1 MKRFFKLN
9 VFALVALL
17 FLGVADVWGIGINKN
32 VPLNL
37 EPVGGNCT
45 WDLYTKKLTWTAST
59 WNLYKLKDWDD
70 SDLSGYDKMV
80 INVSNATDNKAYRV
94 VITID
99 GTLYTYSTSGNGEKT
114 IDIRNDFKNGTNTI
128 QSIDGNPLRHVES
141 IQIGGDSEPDK
152 DGQGNVQPAS
162 ITINSI
168 KFHKP
173 LNWNRSGR
181 ITFYAPDFNCGDNVT
196 AGSEGKFT
204 FSRKWSDIH
213 LEFDNDGLETTEIE
227 RIEQNVSGSQIYQ
240 AFVGNNNAAAF
251 NLADAQRNKI
261 KFGEFRICS
270 ETDNSNTITLQSV
283 TFVKKKTNFDVTQD
297 RLYFEDFEDKTQASL
312 LDESKAPAAN
322 ARPSDS
328 QVGKYYLYGGRGKI
342 LKDPTF
348 GQYYQNLADA
358 DEYTKSLSQN
368 YLRYIFT
375 DGERSANVNAIKKSG
390 AATIGF
396 WVNGQVAVDYELPL
410 ERGSMFC
417 IFSNDCF
424 AKADA
429 GNIRPKDRPRFMF
442 DLSCNGWVYSYMP
455 NTKVYNNDKDTV
467 DVGNNYFFYGE
478 KYANSGVKN
487 PLGSLF
493 GKDNYTNTLD
503 QSQHKF
509 YDDKKWHYVTYVM
522 DNNLTRVKI
531 YLDGVLTGTVENV
544 TNLPNTNHS
553 ESDFSGDNDYIGRTF
568 YLRNIVLGGLTPH
581 GLFYDQQYYSD
592 AALAYD
598 DIAMYGK
605 ALTQDEIRSIIE
617 QKNYTPEEWHYGDS
631 FEEYNEIK
639 GGHEDPHNI
648 SGLNVN
654 YSFDST
660 TKYLKVN
667 GGTKLTIPNVPK
679 NYYVRIEYAF
689 ANQGGSNAFPY
700 SNVGNLKWVG
710 TRVSENNDNLP
721 KTYQGQTYFVMTYQ
735 ASEAGT
741 YDLNVGTD
749 ALVRSIIITPYE
761 YAKLKFGNWNEK
773 KTSFT
778 ALSKPKDSYVKYV
791 EFDVQ
796 RINGTNYY
804 KKNGVDVGENPVLPE
819 VSLAK
824 DGRYLDGK
832 PAYEDINNYR
842 EDLNHYP
849 YIKFTST
856 APHVA
861 HINKEGKI
869 SMTGIAGNTIIIAEL
884 ISDNKF
890 VGSEI
895 VDSFEI
901 RIKKEENTL
910 RLAKGEKIK
919 VNQKF
924 PDDVNSAG
932 KNLDN
937 ITMTIGGWYHTNRYS
952 VPGETKQVRD
962 EWKAVDYFQGP
973 IRPDEEILDNFN
985 KYSIGTRVAKSESLG
1000 NDDGDFHPEIS
1011 FENNI
1016 TPWTLP
1022 CRGAYVKFEPLKA
1035 GIVTMYLLQ
1044 TGNLDNIVTDEKD
1057 HSHSTHVYWRPIYI
1071 TDETGKVVDFVQT
1084 ATNGFIT
1091 YNDNFFV
1098 GDKRRAQFIESIPET
1113 YNQIL
1118 KDDLLDLREKHNDQF
1133 RTLIDNWNNA
1143 GWKQKVIPTGDG
1155 GYMVMSKS
1163 IVRYT
1168 FNVHPG
1174 KTYYLFS
1181 NQTQIAISGFNFEE
1195 GRLLDTKTQNYETA
1209 PVRDVVEGT
1218 SLNFTDVLNDPQPEI
1233 PTNGKGKDI
1242 THVTYERNFAQG
1254 KWSSICLPFS
1264 MNNRQMREQ
1273 FGEETAVV
1281 LLKTIHDDGKMELI
1295 WHVNQDI
1302 IAGYPYF
1309 ILPKGEVKHNNVTNS
1324 TITKIS
1330 VDTYFNNEIQK
1341 EHPLFSVGS
1350 NGNTFDWQS
1359 TYSGVNYKTD
1369 FPYVFEGNFKKENL
1383 PAGSYVMSNNGTLSK
1398 LKNATTAKPFR
1409 AYIKYQ
1415 GSNASHA
1422 KPLYTSINWQEG
1434 EETTAINDIIFQ
1446 NGILMESSDVYGVD
1460 GSIIRHD
1467 VQNLKDLSKGVYIVN
1482 GKKFVVK

>member
-32 VPLNL
+32 VALNFGA
-37 EPVGGNCT
+37 EGDKGSWNAGN
-45 WDLYTKKLTWTAST
+45 KQITWTDSRY
-59 WNLYKLKDWDD
+59 NLLFLTDWYDC
-70 SDLSGYDKMV
+70 DLSQYDKMV
-80 INVSNATDNKAYRV
+80 INTSTVGTANAEYRV
-94 VITID
+94 MLRIDEQNYTCNLTGGGEQVINIKTDFKNVEGKTPESVVANPFQNVASIRI
-99 GTLYTYSTSGNGEKT
+99 GGRSGNG
-114 IDIRNDFKNGTNTI
+114 
-128 QSIDGNPLRHVES
+128 
-141 IQIGGDSEPDK
+141 
-152 DGQGNVQPAS
+152 A

-168 KFHKP
+168 YFHKP
-173 LNWNRSGR
+173 LAWDAEGK
-181 ITFYAPDFNCGDNVT
+181 ITFYAQDFNVGDNVT
-196 AGSEGKFT
+196 KNSNTYT
-204 FSRKWSDIH
+204 FSRQYANISLD
-213 LEFDNDGLETTEIE
+213 FDNDGLAITDIE
-227 RIEQNVSGSQIYQ
+227 SIDISGTGTNNIHQCFRKEKNNNNPEDYSVKGAQEKKIDLGFFMIRSSNNGNVS
-240 AFVGNNNAAAF
+240 F
-251 NLADAQRNKI
+251 
-261 KFGEFRICS
+261 
-270 ETDNSNTITLQSV
+270 TLNSV
-283 TFVKKKTNFDVTQD
+283 TFTKKKNQQEQPNQYVFDVTQD

-322 ARPSDS
+322 ARPSNS

-348 GQYYQNLADA
+348 GKYYQNLADA

-375 DGERSANVNAIKKSG
+375 DGERSANLNAIRKSG

-442 DLSCNGWVYSYMP
+442 DLSYNGWVYSYMP
-455 NTKVYNNDKDTV
+455 NTEVQNHDKDTV

-522 DNNLTRVKI
+522 DNQLTRVQI

-544 TNLPNTNHS
+544 TALPNTDHS
-553 ESDFSGDNDYIGRTF
+553 ESDFSGKNDYIGRTE

-598 DIAMYGK
+598 DIAMYGR

-617 QKNYTPEEWHYGDS
+617 QKKYSPEEWHYGDS
-631 FEEYNEIK
+631 FAEYNASK
-639 GGHEDPHNI
+639 GGNEDPHNI
-648 SGLNVN
+648 SGLGVN
-654 YSFDST
+654 GSFDET
-660 TKYLKVN
+660 TGYLTVN
-667 GGTKLTIPNVPK
+667 QGMLTIPNVPK
-679 NYYVRIEYAF
+679 GYYVRVEYK
-689 ANQGGSNAFPY
+689 GSGSAT
-700 SNVGNLKWVG
+700 SSA
-710 TRVSENNDNLP
+710 SENLDYVGRREYGTGNS
-721 KTYQGQTYFVMTYQ
+721 KRYIATYKAEESGSYQ
-735 ASEAGT
+735 LKIGSKI
-741 YDLNVGTD
+741 YI
-749 ALVRSIIITPYE
+749 RSIVITPYR
-761 YAKLKFGNWNEK
+761 YAVLKYGKWVDKADF
-773 KTSFT
+773 
-778 ALSKPKDSYVKYV
+778 KPIDPANKFVRFSVKR
-791 EFDVQ
+791 E
-796 RINGTNYY
+796 
-804 KKNGVDVGENPVLPE
+804 NGVNTYFSGADNLGSNPVLP
-819 VSLAK
+819 VLSLQI
-824 DGRYLDGK
+824 DGQLDGK
-832 PAYEDINNYR
+832 TYKF
-842 EDLNHYP
+842 EDLTEYKDGVNNP
-849 YIKFTST
+849 YIKYTST
-856 APHVA
+856 SPHVA
-861 HINKEGKI
+861 HIDKDGVIE
-869 SMTGIAGNTIIIAEL
+869 MTGIAGNTTIIAEL
-884 ISDNKF
+884 ISDNLYA
-890 VGSEI
+890 GSEV

-901 RIKKEENTL
+901 RIKKEENTI
-910 RLAKGEKIK
+910 RL
-919 VNQKF
+919 VNNEPIYVNDEF
-924 PDDVNSAG
+924 PRVNSD

-937 ITMTIGGWYHTNRYS
+937 ITMTTGGWYHTPTYNI
-952 VPGETKQVRD
+952 PGMEEPAKDT
-962 EWKAVDYFQGP
+962 WKNALYFQGP
-973 IRPDEEILDNFN
+973 VKGGEEVLDEFYN
-985 KYSIGTRVAKSESLG
+985 YSKGAYVAKSESLG
-1000 NDDGDFHPEIS
+1000 NDDGNFYPKEN
-1011 FENNI
+1011 FANNI

-1022 CRGAYVKFEPLKA
+1022 CRGSYVKLEPVKA
-1035 GIVTMYLLQ
+1035 GIVTMYLMQ
-1044 TGNLDNIVTDEKD
+1044 MGNLDELQDKTGNSK
-1057 HSHSTHVYWRPIYI
+1057 HVYWRPVYI

-1084 ATNGFIT
+1084 ATNGRIT
-1091 YNDNFFV
+1091 LKDNFFV
-1098 GDKRRAQFIESIPET
+1098 GDKRRAQFIETIPET
-1113 YNQIL
+1113 YNNTL
-1118 KDDLLDLREKHNDQF
+1118 RDDLLNLRKNHYDQF

-1143 GWKQKVIPTGDG
+1143 GWRQKVIPTGDG
-1155 GYMVMSKS
+1155 GYMVMARS

-1168 FNVHPG
+1168 FNVYPG

-1181 NQTQIAISGFNFEE
+1181 NQTQLAFAGFNFEE

-1209 PVRDVVEGT
+1209 PVRDVEEG
-1218 SLNFTDVLNDPQPEI
+1218 SPLNFTDVLDKTQPEI

-1309 ILPKGEVKHNNVTNS
+1309 ILPKGEVKHNNVSNS

-1330 VDTYFNNEIQK
+1330 VDAYFNNDIKK

-1350 NGNTFDWQS
+1350 NGKTFDWQE
-1359 TYSGVNYKTD
+1359 TYGGENYNAE

-1415 GSNASHA
+1415 GSNSSHA

-1467 VQNLKDLSKGVYIVN
+1467 AQNLKDLSKGVYIVN